1 LVKDH
6 GYIVEGQPEWDEMQE
21 SYWKVPSVKSIAEG
35 LTVNYIAT
43 KSGEVNR
50 QALAAKMFEYDAD
63 YVYTTKWQPLF
74 ADIASGK
81 VRLGVPAEQ
90 PVTLNRAQ
98 RRKAK

>member
-1 LVKDH
+1 M
-6 GYIVEGQPEWDEMQE
+6 Y
-21 SYWKVPSVKSIAEG
+21 
-35 LTVNYIAT
+35 
-43 KSGEVNR
+43 
-50 QALAAKMFEYDAD
+50 EYDAD

-74 ADIASGK
+74 ADIFSGK